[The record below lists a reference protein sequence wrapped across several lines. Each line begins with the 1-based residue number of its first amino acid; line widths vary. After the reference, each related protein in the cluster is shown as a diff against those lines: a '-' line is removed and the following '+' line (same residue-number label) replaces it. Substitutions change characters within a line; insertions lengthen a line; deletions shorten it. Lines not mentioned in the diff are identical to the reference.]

1 MMAKTRERFD
11 IGDRQ
16 RELRDE
22 GPVANAAS
30 LAGWVIV
37 LALLLMLMV
46 AG

>member
-1 MMAKTRERFD
+1 MMAKTRDRFD

-22 GPVANAAS
+22 GTVSNAAS

-37 LALLLMLMV
+37 LVLLLTLMV